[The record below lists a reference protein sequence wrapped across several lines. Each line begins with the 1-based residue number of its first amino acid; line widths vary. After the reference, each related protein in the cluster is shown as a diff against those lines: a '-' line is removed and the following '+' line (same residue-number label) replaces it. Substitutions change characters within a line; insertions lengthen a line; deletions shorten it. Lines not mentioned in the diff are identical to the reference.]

1 MTMQFRDALRLA
13 VGAVVSHRLRSALSL
28 SGIAIGIAA
37 VILLTSIGEGAR
49 NFVLSQFTQF
59 GTNILAVTPGKTKT
73 TGIPGVLGGST
84 HKLTLYDALAV
95 RKIPGVER
103 IVPLAFGSARV
114 AVEGRGRS
122 VTIFGVS
129 ADMPD
134 VWKFTVRQGAFL
146 PGGDIRRRTPVAV
159 LGPKL
164 KHELFGDVSAL
175 GRFIR
180 VSGFRFRVI
189 GVMAPKGQMLGF
201 DIDDAAYIPVASAM
215 KMFNLDELVELDVSY
230 AQDVAT
236 DRVVRDI
243 RRLLMDRHRG
253 TEDFTI
259 VTQAAM
265 IEALS
270 RVTRVVSL
278 AVVAIAGIS
287 LIVGAIGVLTV
298 MWIAVGE
305 RKSEIGLVRALG
317 AGPGQISRLFLLESV
332 LLSVLGGVLGL
343 AMGLSIIL
351 GLRFA
356 VPGLPLHVEGSYVL
370 AALGVSGLAGV
381 LSGLLP
387 ARRAAQID
395 PVEALHAG

>member
-1 MTMQFRDALRLA
+1 MTMPFRDALRLA

-84 HKLTLYDALAV
+84 HKLTLYDAMAV

-103 IVPLAFGSARV
+103 IVPMAFGSARV
-114 AVEGRGRS
+114 AAEGRGRS
-122 VTIFGVS
+122 VTIFGVG
-129 ADMPD
+129 ADMPA

-164 KHELFGDVSAL
+164 KRELFGDGNAL

-180 VSGFRFRVI
+180 VSGYRFRVI

-201 DIDDAAYIPVASAM
+201 DIDDAAYIPVASAL
-215 KMFNLDELVELDVSY
+215 KMFNLDELIELDVSY
-230 AQDVAT
+230 APDVAT
-236 DRVVRDI
+236 DRIVRDI

-265 IEALS
+265 LEALS

-278 AVVAIAGIS
+278 AVVAIAGVS
-287 LIVGAIGVLTV
+287 LVVGAIGVLTV

-305 RKSEIGLVRALG
+305 RRSEIGLVRALG
-317 AGPGQISRLFLLESV
+317 ARTGQISRLFLLESI

-343 AMGLSIIL
+343 AIGLAIIL
-351 GLRFA
+351 GLRIA
-356 VPGLPLHVEGSYVL
+356 VPGLPLHVEGGYML
-370 AALGVSGLAGV
+370 AALAVSGLAGV